1 MAYRES
7 APYYDL
13 FVDENDV
20 NYYKTL
26 ALQHKSAL
34 EIGVG
39 TARVA
44 LELAKAGIQVWG
56 IDNSPNMLREA
67 QKKLHEQPKTVQE
80 RIRLLKADMTNFSLH
95 RKFPLTYI
103 PSSTIQ
109 HCITQDDQ
117 IACLTAINKHLTKN
131 GLLAFNLIMPSQTYN
146 SNVRAIGKATHR
158 NTTVMRFISY
168 QPNWQEQQL
177 EVLLLFEVYTNGVMT
192 RRVYDTSNIALIGKR
207 EMFLLL
213 ERTGFRIENV
223 YGDYNKSMKTESQIV
238 IEARKTWSSKI
249 MT

>member
-1 MAYRES
+1 MAYKES

-13 FVDENDV
+13 FTDENDV
-20 NYYKTL
+20 DYYKAL

-44 LELAKAGIQVWG
+44 LELAKAGVQVWG
-56 IDNSPNMLREA
+56 IDNSPSMLREA
-67 QKKLHEQPKTVQE
+67 QKKLQKQPKAVRG

-95 RKFPLTYI
+95 KRFAFVYI

-109 HCITQDDQ
+109 HCATQDDQ
-117 IACLTAINKHLTKN
+117 IACLTAISKHLTKR
-131 GLLAFNLIMPSQTYN
+131 GLLAFNLIMPSQTY
-146 SNVRAIGKATHR
+146 SNNLRAIGKAAHK

-168 QPNWQEQQL
+168 RPNWQEQQL
-177 EVLLLFEVYTNGVMT
+177 EVLLLFEVYTDGVMT
-192 RRVYDTSNIALIGKR
+192 RRVYDASTIALIGKR

-213 ERTGFRIENV
+213 ERTGFRVENV
-223 YGDYNKSMKTESQIV
+223 YGDYGRSMKTESQVV
-238 IEARKTWSSKI
+238 IEARKT
-249 MT
+249 

>member
-13 FVDENDV
+13 FIDENDV
-20 NYYKTL
+20 DYYKAL
-26 ALQHKSAL
+26 ALQHGSAL

-56 IDNSPNMLREA
+56 IDNSSNMLKEA
-67 QKKLHEQPKTVQE
+67 EKKLQKQPKDVRE
-80 RIRLLKADMTNFSLH
+80 RVKLLKADMTRFNLH
-95 RKFPLTYI
+95 RRFPLVYI
-103 PSSTIQ
+103 PSSTVQ
-109 HCITQDDQ
+109 HCATQDDQ
-117 IACLTAINKHLTKN
+117 VACLTAINKHLAKN
-131 GLLAFNLIMPSQTYN
+131 GLLAFNLILPSQTYN
-146 SNVRAIGKATHR
+146 NNLRAIGKAVHR

-177 EVLLLFEVYTNGVMT
+177 EVLLLFEVYMNGVMT
-192 RRVYDTSNIALIGKR
+192 RRVYDTSTIALIGKR

-213 ERTGFRIENV
+213 EKTGFRIKNV
-223 YGDYNKSMKTESQIV
+223 YGDYNKSMKTESQVV
-238 IEARKTWSSKI
+238 IEARKT
-249 MT
+249 

>member
-13 FVDENDV
+13 FIDENDV
-20 NYYKTL
+20 DYYKTL
-26 ALQHKSAL
+26 ALHHESAL

-44 LELAKAGIQVWG
+44 LELAKAGVQVWG

-67 QKKLHEQPKTVQE
+67 EGKLQKLPKAVRE
-80 RIRLLKADMTNFSLH
+80 RIKLLKADMTNFSLH
-95 RKFPLTYI
+95 KRFPLAYI

-109 HCITQDDQ
+109 HCATQDDQ
-117 IACLTAINKHLTKN
+117 VACLTAINKHLNKN
-131 GLLAFNLIMPSQTYN
+131 GLLAFNLILPSQTYN
-146 SNVRAIGKATHR
+146 NNLRAIGRAAHR

-168 QPNWQEQQL
+168 RPNWQEQQL
-177 EVLLLFEVYTNGVMT
+177 EVLLIFEVYTDGVMT
-192 RRVYDTSNIALIGKR
+192 RRVYDMSTIALIGKR

-213 ERTGFRIENV
+213 EKTGFRIENV
-223 YGDYNKSMKTESQIV
+223 YGDYDKSMKTESQVV
-238 IEARKTWSSKI
+238 IEARKT
-249 MT
+249 